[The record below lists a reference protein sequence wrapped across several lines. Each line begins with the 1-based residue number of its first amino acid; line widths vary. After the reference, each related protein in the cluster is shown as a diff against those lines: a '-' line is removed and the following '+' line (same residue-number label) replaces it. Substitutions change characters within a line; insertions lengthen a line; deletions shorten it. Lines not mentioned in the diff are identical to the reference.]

1 MFNVR
6 RLIASMAVLVTALAI
21 SANSEKQDSSNQ
33 TDNAFQKPKS
43 TRHYG
48 LIGFGTVGADPE
60 VLNTKL
66 KSMGLSEFDSYGGN
80 LTFTGHTEFNRLIL
94 EGSVDGIFWNDQEN
108 DALQTTLLAGNLSGN
123 IGGNILPP
131 GQSVNFWPFAGL
143 GLGVNYLRIRN
154 KEKTLAQALE
164 SLEPD
169 VKVVQAAFLISAG
182 LAADFVFP
190 NKDKK
195 KGFVI
200 GLRGGYTFVPAISR
214 WNMEDVYITD
224 IPNFKQSGA
233 FFRVVLGGWGPKRHH
248 HDCDRW

>member
-1 MFNVR
+1 MFNIQ
-6 RLIASMAVLVTALAI
+6 RLIGSVAVLVTAAVVF
-21 SANSEKQDSSNQ
+21 AGTEKQDSSSRADSALQ
-33 TDNAFQKPKS
+33 GPKP
-43 TRHYG
+43 TRQYG
-48 LIGFGTVGADPE
+48 LLGLGTAGADPAA
-60 VLNTKL
+60 LNTKL

-80 LTFTGHTEFNRLIL
+80 LAFTGHTEFNRVIL
-94 EGSVDGIFWNDQEN
+94 EGGVDGLFWDDQAN

-123 IGGNILPP
+123 IGGNILPA
-131 GQSVNFWPFAGL
+131 GQTVNLWPFAGL

-154 KEKTLAQALE
+154 KEKTLTQALA
-164 SLEPD
+164 SMEPD

-195 KGFVI
+195 KGFVM
-200 GLRGGYTFVPAISR
+200 GLRGGYTYGPAISR
-214 WNMEDVYITD
+214 WNMDDIHITD
-224 IPNFKQSGA
+224 IPDFKQSGA